1 MAASQTGFQGFDFV
15 REVISSK
22 VSSNFSALCQ
32 FGSDVCLYGFSTFLP
47 IIIQAMGYDSVKAQ
61 YLTIPGEIA
70 CGVTNF

>member
-1 MAASQTGFQGFDFV
+1 MAASQTGFHRFKFV
-15 REVISSK
+15 CQVNHLR

-61 YLTIPGEIA
+61 YLTIPGNIFMA
-70 CGVTNF
+70 VC